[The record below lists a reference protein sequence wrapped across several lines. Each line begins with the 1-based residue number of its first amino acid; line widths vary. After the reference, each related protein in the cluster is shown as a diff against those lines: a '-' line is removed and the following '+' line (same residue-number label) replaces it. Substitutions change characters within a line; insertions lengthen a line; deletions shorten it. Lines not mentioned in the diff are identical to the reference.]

1 MVINVTQVD
10 IGAQH
15 RDLKMQFARD
25 GSILYVQDPQRDL
38 MFEIGVGSGRN
49 LGLISPDDWPT
60 HSGGLNDTVLI
71 NINGDDLEIY
81 DGASF
86 GVAQLMHKVG
96 PETGL
101 PVSHISDVVTIE
113 REQETLIV
121 IAGKTSHSLS
131 ILRLDADTTLSLSD
145 HVVDDRQTRIAHVTW
160 VEHLS
165 LEGRDFIFAAGQEGG
180 FSVFEITENGG
191 LVRHMSVVA
200 NIDWRLD
207 DLLNFSVGAS
217 DSEIYFATRSR
228 FDPLISILAFDQSV
242 LLDREIIE
250 LSDVTI
256 ATSESEIFLFDGRQD
271 YVLDGFSIQND
282 ILDLSQWANVHS
294 LDQFTVTIRDT
305 TINLEFGGN
314 LITLVNI
321 EAADTFLDQATVNF
335 QTHYDIELGEIDVT
349 VLSPLVD
356 PIAEG
361 TVLSEVT
368 GSIDP
373 SSEINK
379 YEINTD
385 FPEVSVQPFAILGEV
400 FPAFSQAA
408 GNPTETTYGAG
419 ASSPATT
426 SIPNIDLPI
435 VLSDQS
441 DRYNALVGSG
451 IVHGAGGN
459 DFMEGSNE
467 NDWFHGGS
475 GQDTLSGGQ
484 GQDSL
489 SGGQGDDVLYGGA
502 DSDVFIFDPSTSQG
516 EHDKIMD
523 FSLTEDK
530 LYFHLD
536 PNVHGG
542 SEALNVSNVD
552 GHLWIDAYGLGIEF
566 VGLGHVQA
574 DEPSRLYSTD
584 L

>member
-25 GSILYVQDPQRDL
+25 ESILYVQDQQRDL
-38 MFEIGVGSGRN
+38 MFEIDVGSGQN
-49 LGLISPDDWPT
+49 LGLISPHDWPT
-60 HSGGLNDTVLI
+60 HSGDRNDTVLV
-71 NINGDDLEIY
+71 NINGGDLEIY
-81 DGASF
+81 NRAS
-86 GVAQLMHKVG
+86 VSEAQLMHKIG

-121 IAGKTSHSLS
+121 VAGKTSHSLS
-131 ILRLDADTTLSLSD
+131 VLRLDADTTLSLSD
-145 HVVDDRQTRIAHVTW
+145 HVVDDRQTRIGHVTW

-165 LEGRDFIFAAGQEGG
+165 LEGREFIFAAGQEAG
-180 FSVFEITENGG
+180 FSVFEITENGR

-228 FDPLISILAFDQSV
+228 FDPLISLVAFDQSV

-256 ATSESEIFLFDGRQD
+256 ATFESETFLFDGKQG
-271 YVLDGFSIQND
+271 YVLDGFSIQRD
-282 ILDLSQWANVHS
+282 ILDFSHWANLHS

-305 TINLEFGGN
+305 TIFLEFGGN
-314 LITLVNI
+314 LLTLVNI
-321 EAADTFLDQATVNF
+321 ESAETFLDQATVNF
-335 QTHYDIELGEIDVT
+335 QTHYDIELGKIDVT
-349 VLSPLVD
+349 MPSPMVD

-379 YEINTD
+379 YEINTS
-385 FPEVSVQPFAILGEV
+385 FPEVSVQPFASLEEV
-400 FPAFSQAA
+400 FPTFSQAA
-408 GNPTETTYGAG
+408 GSPTKTTYGAG
-419 ASSPATT
+419 ASSPTT
-426 SIPNIDLPI
+426 ASFPNIDLPI

-441 DRYNALVGSG
+441 DRYIALVGSG

-459 DFMEGSNE
+459 DVLEGSNE

-475 GQDTLSGGQ
+475 GQDTLLGGQ

-502 DSDVFIFDPSTSQG
+502 DSDVFIFDPSASQG
-516 EHDKIMD
+516 EHDKLMD
-523 FSLTEDK
+523 FSPTEDQ

-542 SEALNVSNVD
+542 SETLNLSKVD
-552 GHLWIDAYGLGIEF
+552 GHLWIDAYGLGIEL

-574 DEPSRLYSTD
+574 DELSILYSTD